1 MARTGILLINLG
13 TPDAPDPTS
22 VRRYLREFLSDPRVI
37 EKRGPLW
44 WLILNGIIL
53 PRRSGRSSAAY
64 QLIWDSEQNDSPLRI
79 FTRSQAKKLSDSFAG
94 DADVTVDWAMRY
106 GNPSIKSAVARL
118 EVAGCTRLLLFP
130 LYPQYSAATTA
141 TALDKVFDALKTM
154 RHQPSVR
161 TVPPYFDDPTYISA
175 VAQSVRD
182 HIASLA
188 WVPDM
193 CLASFH
199 GLPEAFITAGDPYRD
214 HCEATAGLL
223 RKVLETDEETIP
235 LVYQSRGGGRA
246 VWIGPQLEETLVKLA
261 QKGTKNLCVVTP
273 GFASDCIE
281 TLEELRVRAARTFL
295 DHGGENFSLVPCL
308 NDSDAAITLLREQA
322 DRNLVSW

>member
-13 TPDAPDPTS
+13 TPDAPDPKS
-22 VRRYLREFLSDPRVI
+22 VRRYLKEFLSDPRVI

-44 WLILNGIIL
+44 WLVLNGIIL
-53 PRRSGRSSAAY
+53 PRRSGRSSTAY
-64 QLIWDSEQNDSPLRI
+64 RLIWDAKLNDSPLRI
-79 FTRSQAKKLSDSFAG
+79 ITRSQAGKLSDSFAG
-94 DADVTVDWAMRY
+94 EADIIVEWAMRY

-118 EVAGCTRLLLFP
+118 EAAGCDRLLPFP

-154 RHQPSVR
+154 RRQPSVR
-161 TVPPYFDDPTYISA
+161 TVPPYFNDPAYIDA
-175 VAQSVRD
+175 VAQSVRE

-188 WVPDM
+188 WMPDI

-199 GLPEAFITAGDPYRD
+199 GLPEAFIDAGDPYRD
-214 HCEATAGLL
+214 HCEVTTGLL
-223 RKVLETDEETIP
+223 RKALGMDAAAMP

-246 VWIGPQLEETLVKLA
+246 TWIGPSLEETLTTLA
-261 QKGTKNLCVVTP
+261 GKGVKNLCVVTP

-281 TLEELRVRAARTFL
+281 TLEELRIRAARTFL
-295 DHGGENFSLVPCL
+295 EHGGENFTLVPCL
-308 NDSDAAITLLREQA
+308 NDSDLAVALLRDLT
-322 DRNLVSW
+322 DRNLGGW